1 MSRCTLSAGSRIR
14 RPPEI
19 SLSPDRPPDMTPQNV
34 LDLTRE
40 GLQLVFWVS
49 LPVVLV
55 AALTAL
61 LVALGQAV
69 TQIQDQ
75 SIGQSIRLIAVML
88 ALVVMA
94 GLLGRN
100 VLLFGERAFDSLVR
114 LA

>member
-1 MSRCTLSAGSRIR
+1 
-14 RPPEI
+14 
-19 SLSPDRPPDMTPQNV
+19 MTPQNV
-34 LDLTRE
+34 LDITRE

-61 LVALGQAV
+61 VVAMGQAV

-88 ALVVMA
+88 TVVFA
-94 GLLGRN
+94 SAWLGRD
-100 VLLFGERAFDSLVR
+100 VLQFAERALQMVAQLS
-114 LA
+114 